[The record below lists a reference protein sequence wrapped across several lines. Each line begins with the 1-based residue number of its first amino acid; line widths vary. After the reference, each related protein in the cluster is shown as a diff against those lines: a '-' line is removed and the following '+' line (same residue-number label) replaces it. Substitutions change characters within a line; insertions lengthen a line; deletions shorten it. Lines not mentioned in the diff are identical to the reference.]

1 MRDQATTRIRR
12 LNRAVTRET
21 GALDTSY
28 LGRGRP
34 LGAARVLH
42 LCSPDGS
49 DVALIRESLALD
61 SGLLSRLL
69 RSLESE
75 GLVETRTD
83 PTDRRRRVACLTPL
97 GQAERAEYAR
107 LNEDLAARLLS
118 RAPRLRDQ
126 ILSAVD
132 LIANILNADHIQITR
147 ADPDDPEVMAALAAY
162 AAYLTA
168 TIPDE
173 GPNPIPLPLP
183 DADSYRPP
191 QGAILLALSDGLTL
205 GTVSLR
211 PLAPG
216 LGEVKRLYIAPS
228 ARGLGLARRLMRAIE
243 GKARALGYRR
253 LNLDT
258 NGTLAAAVALYRS
271 EGWQEI
277 PPYSDFPAT
286 LWFSKAL

>member
-1 MRDQATTRIRR
+1 MSEQATARIRR
-12 LNRAVTRET
+12 FNRAVTREV

-42 LCSPDGS
+42 LCSAEGT
-49 DVALIRESLALD
+49 DVAQIREALALD

-69 RSLESE
+69 RGLESE

-83 PTDRRRRVACLTPL
+83 PADRRRRVACLTPR
-97 GQAERAEYAR
+97 GQAERAEYER
-107 LNEDLAARLLS
+107 LNEDLAASLLS
-118 RAPRLRDQ
+118 RAPRLRDE
-126 ILSAVD
+126 ILAAVD
-132 LIANILNADHIQITR
+132 LIANILNADQIRIAR
-147 ADPDDPEVMAALAAY
+147 ADPDDPEVISALSAY

-168 TIPDE
+168 TIPEE

-183 DADSYRPP
+183 DAASFRPP
-191 QGAILLALSDGLTL
+191 QGVILLARSDGLTL

-211 PLAPG
+211 TLSPG

-243 GKARALGYRR
+243 DEARSLGLRR

-258 NGTLAAAVALYRS
+258 NGTLTRALALYRS
-271 EGWQEI
+271 EGWQPCE
-277 PPYSDFPAT
+277 PYSGFPAT
-286 LWFSKAL
+286 HWFTKAL

>member
-1 MRDQATTRIRR
+1 MPDQALARIRR

-42 LCSPDGS
+42 LCTPTGS
-49 DVALIRESLALD
+49 DVAQIRAALDLD

-69 RSLESE
+69 RSLEAE
-75 GLVETRTD
+75 GLVETRTS
-83 PTDRRRRVACLTPL
+83 PADRRCRIACLTPQ
-97 GQAERAEYAR
+97 GQAERAAYER
-107 LNEDLAARLLS
+107 LNDDLAARLLS
-118 RAPRLRDQ
+118 RAPRLRSE
-126 ILSAVD
+126 ILAAVD

-147 ADPDDPEVMAALAAY
+147 ADPDDPEVQSSLAAY
-162 AAYLTA
+162 AAFLTA

-173 GPNPIPLPLP
+173 GPDPIPLPLQ
-183 DADSYRPP
+183 DADSFRPP
-191 QGAILLALSDGLTL
+191 LGAVLLARSDGLTL

-211 PLAPG
+211 TLSPG

-228 ARGLGLARRLMRAIE
+228 ARGLGLARRLMRAVE
-243 GKARALGYRR
+243 DEARALGQRR

-258 NGTLAAAVALYRS
+258 NGTLTTALALYRA
-271 EGWQEI
+271 EGWQ
-277 PPYSDFPAT
+277 PCAPYSAFPAT
-286 LWFSKAL
+286 HWFTKAL

>member
-1 MRDQATTRIRR
+1 MTDQATARIRR

-42 LCSPDGS
+42 LCTPEGT
-49 DVALIRESLALD
+49 DVAQIRAALDLD

-69 RSLESE
+69 RSLEAE
-75 GLVETRTD
+75 GLIETRAD
-83 PTDRRRRVACLTPL
+83 PADRRCRIACLTPP
-97 GQAERAEYAR
+97 GQAERAAYER
-107 LNEDLAARLLS
+107 LNDALATRLLS
-118 RAPRLRDQ
+118 RAPRLRDD
-126 ILSAVD
+126 ILSAAD
-132 LIANILNADHIQITR
+132 LIANILNADQIQITR
-147 ADPDDPEVMAALAAY
+147 ADPDAPEVAAALSAY
-162 AAYLTA
+162 AAFLTA

-183 DADSYRPP
+183 DAPAYRPP
-191 QGAILLALSDGLTL
+191 HGAVLLARSDGLTL
-205 GTVSLR
+205 GTVSLH

-243 GKARALGYRR
+243 DEARTLGYRR
-253 LNLDT
+253 LKLDT
-258 NGTLAAAVALYRS
+258 NGILTRAVALYRS
-271 EGWQEI
+271 EGWQDCE
-277 PPYSDFPAT
+277 PYSPFPAT
-286 LWFSKAL
+286 CWFTKAL

>member
-1 MRDQATTRIRR
+1 MPDQATTRLRR

-42 LCSPDGS
+42 LCTPEGT
-49 DVALIRESLALD
+49 DVALIRETLALD

-75 GLVETRTD
+75 GLVETRTA
-83 PTDRRRRVACLTPL
+83 PADRRRRIACLTPQ
-97 GQAERAEYAR
+97 GQAERAAYEA
-107 LNEDLAARLLS
+107 LNDGLATRLLS
-118 RAPRLRDQ
+118 RAPRLRSE
-126 ILSAVD
+126 ILAAAD

-147 ADPDDPEVMAALAAY
+147 ADPDDPEVLAALAAY
-162 AAYLTA
+162 GDYLTA

-173 GPNPIPLPLP
+173 GPNPIQLPLP
-183 DADSYRPP
+183 DAPAYRPP
-191 QGAILLALSDGLTL
+191 HGAVLLARSDGFTL
-205 GTVSLR
+205 GTVSLH

-216 LGEVKRLYIAPS
+216 LGEIKRLFIAPS

-243 GKARALGYRR
+243 DEARALGYRN
-253 LNLDT
+253 LKLDT
-258 NGTLAAAVALYRS
+258 NGALTKALALYHAD
-271 EGWQEI
+271 GWQPC
-277 PPYSDFPAT
+277 PPYSAFPAT
-286 LWFSKAL
+286 HWFSKPL